1 MKGPKMLLRV
11 LLPANVLL
19 DETVIKIVAEAIDGS
34 FCLLPK
40 HRDFVTS
47 LVPGILSFLDESGAE
62 SFVAVSEGVLTKS
75 GDEVL
80 ISTRRAS
87 RSERLDELQQVVQNL
102 FQTLDDRERV
112 AQAVM
117 ARLEADFMRRL
128 LTLEEGP
135 HV

>member
-1 MKGPKMLLRV
+1 MRLRV

-19 DETVIKIVAEAIDGS
+19 DETVTKVIAEAIDGS

-47 LVPGILSFLDESGAE
+47 LVPGILSFVDESGVE
-62 SFVAVSEGVLTKS
+62 SFVAISEGVLTKS

-87 RSERLDELQQVVQNL
+87 RSERLDELQNVVQNL

-128 LTLEEGP
+128 LALEEAS
-135 HV
+135 HD

>member
-1 MKGPKMLLRV
+1 MQLRI

-19 DETVIKIVAEAIDGS
+19 DEPVTKVVAEGADGS

-47 LVPGILSFLDESGAE
+47 LVPGIVTYVDASGTE

-75 GDEVL
+75 GPKVL
-80 ISTRRAS
+80 VSTRRAS
-87 RSERLDELQQVVQNL
+87 RNEQLGELQRLVREDFQKLDE
-102 FQTLDDRERV
+102 RERV
-112 AQAVM
+112 AQTVM
-117 ARLEADFMRRL
+117 ARLEADFMRRF
-128 LTLEEGP
+128 LELDEVP

>member
-1 MKGPKMLLRV
+1 MQFRI

-19 DETVIKIVAEAIDGS
+19 DEPVTKVIAEGSDGS

-47 LVPGILSFLDESGAE
+47 LVPGIITYVDASGTE

-75 GDEVL
+75 GSRVL
-80 ISTRRAS
+80 VSTRRAS
-87 RSERLDELQQVVQNL
+87 RYEQLGELQRLVRED
-102 FQTLDDRERV
+102 FQKLNERERV
-112 AQAVM
+112 AQTVM
-117 ARLEADFMRRL
+117 ARLQADFMRRF
-128 LTLEEGP
+128 LELDEVP

>member
-1 MKGPKMLLRV
+1 MQLRI

-19 DETVIKIVAEAIDGS
+19 DESVTKVVAEGADGS

-47 LVPGILSFLDESGAE
+47 LVPGIITYVDAVGTE

-75 GDEVL
+75 GSKVL
-80 ISTRRAS
+80 VSTRRAS
-87 RSERLDELQQVVQNL
+87 QNEQLGELQRLVREDFQKLDE
-102 FQTLDDRERV
+102 RERV
-112 AQAVM
+112 AQTVM
-117 ARLEADFMRRL
+117 ARLEADFMRRF
-128 LTLEEGP
+128 LELDEVP

>member
-1 MKGPKMLLRV
+1 MQFRI

-19 DETVIKIVAEAIDGS
+19 DESVTKVVAEGSDGS

-47 LVPGILSFLDESGAE
+47 LVPGIITYVDGAGAE

-75 GDEVL
+75 GSRVL
-80 ISTRRAS
+80 VSTRRAS
-87 RSERLDELQQVVQNL
+87 RNEQLGELQRLVRED
-102 FQTLDDRERV
+102 FQKLNDRERV
-112 AQAVM
+112 AQTVM
-117 ARLEADFMRRL
+117 ARLEADFMRRF
-128 LTLEEGP
+128 LELDEVP

>member
-1 MKGPKMLLRV
+1 MQLRI

-19 DETVIKIVAEAIDGS
+19 DESVTKVVAEGSNGS

-47 LVPGILSFLDESGAE
+47 LVPGIIAYVDADGAE

-75 GDEVL
+75 GSKVL
-80 ISTRRAS
+80 VSTRRAS
-87 RSERLDELQQVVQNL
+87 RNEQLGELQRLVREDFQKLDE
-102 FQTLDDRERV
+102 RERV
-112 AQAVM
+112 AQTVM
-117 ARLEADFMRRL
+117 ARLEADFMRRF
-128 LTLEEGP
+128 LELDEVP

>member
-1 MKGPKMLLRV
+1 M
-11 LLPANVLL
+11 
-19 DETVIKIVAEAIDGS
+19 
-34 FCLLPK
+34 
-40 HRDFVTS
+40 
-47 LVPGILSFLDESGAE
+47 
-62 SFVAVSEGVLTKS
+62 LTKS

>member
-1 MKGPKMLLRV
+1 MKGPKMRLRV

-19 DETVIKIVAEAIDGS
+19 DETVIKIVAEAIDCS

-62 SFVAVSEGVLTKS
+62 SFVAVSAGVLTKS

>member
-1 MKGPKMLLRV
+1 MQLRI

-19 DETVIKIVAEAIDGS
+19 DEPVTKVVAEGADGS

-47 LVPGILSFLDESGAE
+47 LVPGIITYVDAVGTE

-75 GDEVL
+75 GSKVL
-80 ISTRRAS
+80 VSTRRAS
-87 RSERLDELQQVVQNL
+87 QNEQLGELQRLVREDFQKLDE
-102 FQTLDDRERV
+102 RERV
-112 AQAVM
+112 AQTVM
-117 ARLEADFMRRL
+117 ARLEADFMRRF
-128 LTLEEGP
+128 LELDEVP

>member
-1 MKGPKMLLRV
+1 MKGPKMRLRV

-87 RSERLDELQQVVQNL
+87 RSERLDELQQVVQIL